1 MATITGTADR
11 DDIQGTADDDKID
24 TLGGGD
30 FVFAGAGN
38 DTVFTGAGEDYIFGE
53 AGDDRIDGG
62 AESDVFDG
70 GVGDDDL
77 TGGGGRDYISGG
89 DGSDTAHGG
98 WGDDTIGGGAGRDRL
113 FGEAGADILHG
124 EAGNDSLF
132 SGSGDDNLLGGDGND
147 NLYAGSGQDRLSG
160 GAGADNLYG
169 GDGSD
174 ILTGGIGDDLHG
186 EAGDDLLIWSTEQY
200 VLGTY
205 DTGPDTVISGGAGY
219 DTLRIDVDLLYYAS
233 FAGSDPLG
241 PFTSNINF
249 YHSIYG
255 TGATYIKLGDSTPE
269 DLPGLDVSLDSIERV
284 EASGLD
290 SLNYSNFAYPG
301 DEYSGPLNI
310 TVVGT
315 VHNDSL
321 SGGYG
326 EEVLIGGGGQDTL
339 SGGIDA
345 DVFVYAFRTEASP
358 AGGAGA
364 FGTDGNDSIY
374 DFSADERD
382 VMRLDAATD
391 LTVAEASKIGSNPGE
406 ILITQTAENAVL
418 TFVGNGATIQFDSF
432 GVDRIGAI
440 GGDTLQALEAKLI
453 GIAGDSSYDPFQF
466 V

>member
-1 MATITGTADR
+1 MATFTGTADT
-11 DDIQGTADDDKID
+11 DGIQGTADDDKID

-30 FVFAGAGN
+30 IVFADAGN
-38 DTVFTGAGEDYIFGE
+38 DTVFGGTGEDYIFGQ

-62 AESDVFDG
+62 AESDVLDG
-70 GVGDDDL
+70 GAGDDDL
-77 TGGGGRDYISGG
+77 TGGGDMDFIGGG

-113 FGEAGADILHG
+113 FGEAGADILNG

-132 SGSGDDNLLGGDGND
+132 GGSGDDNLLGGDGND
-147 NLYAGSGQDRLSG
+147 NLYAGAGQDRLSG

-169 GDGSD
+169 SDGSD

-200 VLGTY
+200 VLGA
-205 DTGPDTVISGGAGY
+205 DGEGPDTVISGGTGY

-233 FAGSDPLG
+233 FAGSDAPG

-255 TGATYIKLGDSTPE
+255 SGDTFIRLGDSTPE
-269 DLPGLDVSLDSIERV
+269 DVPGLDVSLDGIERV
-284 EASGLD
+284 EASGLG
-290 SLNYSNFAYPG
+290 SLNYYNNAYPG
-301 DEYSGPLNI
+301 DPYSGPLNI

-315 VHNDSL
+315 VHDDSL

-345 DVFVYAFRTEASP
+345 DVFVYAFRTGAS
-358 AGGAGA
+358 ATGGVDA
-364 FGTDGNDSIY
+364 FGTDGNDIVF

-391 LTVAEASKIGSNPGE
+391 LTAAEASGIGSDPGE

-432 GVDRIGAI
+432 GVNQIGAI

>member
-1 MATITGTADR
+1 MAILTGTADS
-11 DDIQGTADDDKID
+11 DYLQGTADDDRID
-24 TLGGGD
+24 TLGGGG

-38 DTVFTGAGEDYIFGE
+38 DTVIGGAGEDYIFGE
-53 AGDDRIDGG
+53 AGDDRIEGG
-62 AESDVFDG
+62 AGRDVLDG

-77 TGGGGRDYISGG
+77 TGGGGIDFIGGG
-89 DGSDTAHGG
+89 DGGDTAHGG

-132 SGSGDDNLLGGDGND
+132 GGSGDDNLLGGDGND

-169 GDGSD
+169 GEGSD

-186 EAGDDLLIWSTEQY
+186 EAGDDLLIWSTEQA
-200 VLGTY
+200 VLDLNY
-205 DTGPDTVISGGAGY
+205 DAPDTLILGGEGY
-219 DTLRIDVDLLYYAS
+219 DTLRIDVDLLYYGNFEGDS
-233 FAGSDPLG
+233 QPG
-241 PFTSNINF
+241 PFVSNINF

-255 TGATYIKLGDSTPE
+255 TGATFIRLGDSSPE
-269 DLPGLDVSLDSIERV
+269 DVPGLDVSLEGIERV
-284 EASGLD
+284 EASGLG
-290 SLNYSNFAYPG
+290 SLNYYNTAYPG

-315 VHNDSL
+315 VHDDSL

-358 AGGAGA
+358 AGGDDA

-374 DFSADERD
+374 DFSAEERD
-382 VMRLDAATD
+382 VMRLDAAMD
-391 LTVAEASKIGSNPGE
+391 LTAAQASEIGSDPGE

-418 TFVGNGATIQFDSF
+418 TFVGNGAAIQFDSF
-432 GVDRIGAI
+432 GVNQIGAI

-453 GIAGDSSYDPFQF
+453 GIAGNSSYDPFQF